1 MAAERKRTDDSA
13 ALNELIEALGEA
25 SIVCL
30 SSAARYWM
38 RVAEVCAKH
47 YPSFADLFGDGDTT
61 GAPGPDRVRV
71 ATERLQA
78 CLRELADLPVEEAQ
92 RVRVEL
98 ERLASTSGPA
108 ADDHG
113 PYWRRWTVKP

>member
-13 ALNELIEALGEA
+13 ELNELIETLGEA
-25 SIVCL
+25 SIVVL
-30 SSAARYWM
+30 NSAARYWM
-38 RVAEVCAKH
+38 RVAEACAKH
-47 YPSFADLFGDGDTT
+47 YPSLADLFADGDTA
-61 GAPGPDRVRV
+61 GVPPDRVRV

-98 ERLASTSGPA
+98 ERLASTAGRPR
-108 ADDHG
+108 DDDG
-113 PYWRRWTVKP
+113 PYWRRWNVKP